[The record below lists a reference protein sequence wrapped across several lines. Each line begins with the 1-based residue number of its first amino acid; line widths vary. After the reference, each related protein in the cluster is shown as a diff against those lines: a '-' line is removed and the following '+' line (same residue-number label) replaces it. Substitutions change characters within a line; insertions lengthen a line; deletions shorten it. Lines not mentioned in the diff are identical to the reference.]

1 MEIMERRVDLSK
13 LPTKKYGVG
22 TCIDWKKAV
31 GQKIPFCY
39 DNVRGELTIVEHQK
53 GNYNDKVKREKAI
66 KKGILENKYIELDF
80 RYSKNEYLKKSLLSN
95 SRFNN
100 IYKLNEKE
108 IDWDKCHEQGM
119 RSMYIKIYKYKQE
132 NPKMTN
138 RELANKFHVNKDTI
152 SKAINKTI
160 IFYGGN
166 K

>member
-22 TCIDWKKAV
+22 TYIDWKKAV

-39 DNVRGELTIVEHQK
+39 DNVRGELTIVERQK

-66 KKGILENKYIELDF
+66 KNGILGNKYIELDC
-80 RYSKNEYLKKSLLSN
+80 RYSKKEYLKKSLLSN

-132 NPKMTN
+132 NTEMTN

>member
-66 KKGILENKYIELDF
+66 KKGILGNKYIELDC
-80 RYSKNEYLKKSLLSN
+80 RYSKKEYLKKSLLSN

-108 IDWDKCHEQGM
+108 IDWDKYHEQGM